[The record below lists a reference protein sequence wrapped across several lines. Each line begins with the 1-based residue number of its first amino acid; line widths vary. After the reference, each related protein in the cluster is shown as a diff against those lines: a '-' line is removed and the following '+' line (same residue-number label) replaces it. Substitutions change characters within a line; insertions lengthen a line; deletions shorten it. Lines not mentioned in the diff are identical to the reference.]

1 VLDPVERKEMVAM
14 FDHVWYEALNPLH
27 FLDRTVFVYPNK
39 PAVVYQDRCYTYAEF
54 HDRVNRLA
62 GALKQTGVRP
72 GDRVAF
78 LVPNLPPMLE
88 GHYGPLRLGAI
99 LVAINIRLSSREVAY
114 ILNHSGAKV
123 LVFDSEFAPTVRAIR
138 DDIAGVGTFVQV
150 VDTVPQAQDI
160 PGPDYESFL
169 AAAPAGDH
177 RTELASEKDTIC
189 INYTSGTTGMPKGVQ
204 YHARGAYLNALGE
217 ALEVGLN
224 YKSRY
229 LWTLPMFHCNGWCFT
244 WGVTAVGATHVC
256 LRRVDPVEIFRL
268 IREEKITHMCGAPTV
283 LIGMSASPAAEGR
296 NLDGLT
302 VVTAGA
308 PPAPQVIRTM
318 EGLGATIHHVYGLT
332 ETYGPHTICAF
343 QPGWDELPIEE
354 RAQVKARQGVPYIV
368 AGTGMRVVDHDMHD
382 VPRDGQTMGEVV
394 MRGNNVMSGY
404 FQQPDATEKAFEG
417 DCFHS
422 GDLAVWHPDGYIEL
436 KDRAKDM
443 IISGGENISTQEVEK
458 VIMEHPAVLEVC
470 VIGVPDSR
478 WGEVPKAFVVRRPGA
493 AVAAEEIIQF
503 CRERI
508 ARFKCPREVAFG
520 DLPKTATGKIQKYV
534 LREQEWKGYDKRI
547 N

>member
-1 VLDPVERKEMVAM
+1 VQPEEAMAM
-14 FDHVWYEALNPLH
+14 FEHVWYEHLNPLN
-27 FLDRTVFVYPNK
+27 LLERSTLVYPHK
-39 PAVVYQDRCYTYAEF
+39 TAVVYQGQRYTYTQLYE
-54 HDRVNRLA
+54 RVNRLA
-62 GALKQTGVRP
+62 GALKQAGVEK

-99 LVAINIRLSSREVAY
+99 LVAINIRLSAREVAY

-138 DDIAGVGTFVQV
+138 HEVPGVSTFVQV
-150 VDTVPQAQDI
+150 VDAAPRADDI
-160 PGPDYESFL
+160 PGPDYETFL

-177 RTELASEKDTIC
+177 RRELDSEKDTIC

-217 ALEVGLN
+217 ALEVGLQYTSN
-224 YKSRY
+224 Y

-244 WGVTAVGATHVC
+244 WAVTAVGGTHIC
-256 LRRVDPVEIFRL
+256 LRRADPAEIFRL
-268 IREEKITHMCGAPTV
+268 IRTAGVTHMCGAPTV
-283 LIGMSASPAAEGR
+283 LIAMSASPAVQGQD
-296 NLDGLT
+296 LTGLT
-302 VVTAGA
+302 IVTAGA

-318 EGLGATIHHVYGLT
+318 EGLGACVHHVYGLT

-343 QPGWDELPIEE
+343 QPGWDELPLEE
-354 RAQVKARQGVPYIV
+354 RATVKARQGVPYIV
-368 AGTGMRVVDHDMHD
+368 AGTGMRVVDQAMHD
-382 VPRDGQTMGEVV
+382 VPQDGTTLGEVV

-404 FQQPDATEKAFEG
+404 FQQPEATAKAFEG
-417 DCFHS
+417 GWFHS
-422 GDLAVWHPDGYIEL
+422 GDLAVWHPDHYIEL
-436 KDRAKDM
+436 KDRAKDI

-470 VIGVPDSR
+470 VIGVPDAR
-478 WGEVPKAFVVRRPGA
+478 WGEVPKAFVMKRPGIEA
-493 AVAAEEIIQF
+493 SGEDIMQF
-503 CRERI
+503 CRERL
-508 ARFKCPREVAFG
+508 AHFKCPRAVAFG

-534 LREQEWKGYDKRI
+534 LREQEWQGYEKRI

>member
-1 VLDPVERKEMVAM
+1 MMAM
-14 FDHVWYEALNPLH
+14 WDHVWHETLNPLD
-27 FLDRTVFVYPNK
+27 FLERSAFVYPDK
-39 PAVVYQDRCYTYAEF
+39 AAVVYKDTRYTYGELYA
-54 HDRVNRLA
+54 RVNQLA
-62 GALKQTGVRP
+62 GALKHAGVHK

-78 LVPNLPPMLE
+78 LVPNVPAMLE

-99 LVAINIRLSSREVAY
+99 LVAINTRLSPREVAY
-114 ILNHSGAKV
+114 IVNHSGAKA
-123 LVFDSEFAPTVRAIR
+123 LVFDAEFAPTVRAMR
-138 DDIAGVGTFVQV
+138 EELQGVSTFVQV
-150 VDTVPQAQDI
+150 VDAAPKADDI
-160 PGPDYESFL
+160 PGLDYESFL
-169 AAAPAGDH
+169 ATAPAGDH
-177 RTELASEKDTIC
+177 RVELDSEKDTIC

-224 YKSRY
+224 YRSQY

-244 WGVTAVGATHVC
+244 WGVTAVGGTHIC
-256 LRRVDPVEIFRL
+256 LRRVDPPEIFRL
-268 IREEKITHMCGAPTV
+268 IREAGITHMCGAPTV
-283 LIGMSASPAAEGR
+283 LIGMSSSPAAEGQ
-296 NLDGLT
+296 NLVGLT
-302 VVTAGA
+302 IVTAGA

-343 QPGWDELPIEE
+343 QPGWDDLSIEE
-354 RAQVKARQGVPYIV
+354 RATVKARQGVPYIV
-368 AGTGMRVVDHDMHD
+368 AGMGMRVVDNDMRD

-417 DCFHS
+417 GWFHS
-422 GDLAVWHPDGYIEL
+422 GDLAVWHPDRYIEL
-436 KDRAKDM
+436 KDRAKDI
-443 IISGGENISTQEVEK
+443 IISGGENVSTQEVEK

-470 VIGVPDSR
+470 VIGVPDQR
-478 WGEVPKAFVVRRPGA
+478 WGEVPKAFVVKRPGA
-493 AVAAEEIIQF
+493 EVVGEDIIQF

-508 ARFKCPREVAFG
+508 AHFKCPRDVIFA

-534 LREQEWKGYDKRI
+534 LREQEWKGYEKRI

>member
-1 VLDPVERKEMVAM
+1 M
-14 FDHVWYEALNPLH
+14 FEHVWYEDLNPLN
-27 FLDRTVFVYPNK
+27 LLERSALVYPDK
-39 PAVVYQDRCYTYAEF
+39 TAVVYHGRRYTYAQF
-54 HDRVNRLA
+54 YDRVNRLA
-62 GALKQTGVRP
+62 GALKQVGVHK

-78 LVPNLPPMLE
+78 LAPNVPAMLE

-99 LVAINIRLSSREVAY
+99 LVAINIRLSPREVAY

-123 LVFDSEFAPTVRAIR
+123 LVFDAELAPTVRALR
-138 DDIAGVGTFVQV
+138 DEVPAVKTFVQV
-150 VDTVPQAQDI
+150 ADAVPRADDI

-169 AAAPAGDH
+169 DAAPPGDH
-177 RTELASEKDTIC
+177 RVELDSERDTIC
-189 INYTSGTTGMPKGVQ
+189 INYTSGTTGQPKGVQ

-224 YKSRY
+224 YKSVY

-268 IREEKITHMCGAPTV
+268 IREEGVTHLCGAPTV
-283 LIGMSASPAAEGR
+283 LIGMAASPAAQGQ
-296 NLDGLT
+296 NLSGLT
-302 VVTAGA
+302 IVTAGA

-318 EGLGATIHHVYGLT
+318 EGLGATIYHVYGLT
-332 ETYGPHTICAF
+332 ETYGPHTVCAF
-343 QPGWDELPIEE
+343 QPGWEQLSLEE
-354 RAQVKARQGVPYIV
+354 RARLKARQGVPYIV
-368 AGTGMRVVDHDMHD
+368 AGTGLRVVDKDMKE

-404 FQQPDATEKAFEG
+404 YKQPDATAKAFEG
-417 DCFHS
+417 GWFHS

-436 KDRAKDM
+436 KDRAKDI

-470 VIGVPDSR
+470 VIGVPDAR
-478 WGEVPKAFVVRRPGA
+478 WGEVPKAFVVKRPGME
-493 AVAAEEIIQF
+493 VTAEEIIHF

-508 ARFKCPREVAFG
+508 AHFKCPRYVEFG
-520 DLPKTATGKIQKYV
+520 ELPKTATGKIQKYV
-534 LREQEWKGYDKRI
+534 LREREWAGYDKRI

>member
-1 VLDPVERKEMVAM
+1 MY
-14 FDHVWYEALNPLH
+14 DHVWYESLNPLN
-27 FLDRTVFVYPNK
+27 FLERAAFVYPNK
-39 PAVVYQDRCYTYAEF
+39 LAIVYKDKGYTYAEF
-54 HDRVNRLA
+54 HERVNRLA
-62 GALKQTGVRP
+62 GALKQAGLQP

-78 LVPNLPPMLE
+78 LVPNVPPMLE
-88 GHYGPLRLGAI
+88 GHYGPLCLGAI
-99 LVAINIRLSSREVAY
+99 LVAINIRLSPREVAY

-123 LVFDSEFAPTVRAIR
+123 LVFDSEFAPTVQAIR
-138 DDIAGVGTFVQV
+138 DDINGVSTFVQV

-169 AAAPAGDH
+169 ASAPTGNH
-177 RTELASEKDTIC
+177 RSELVSEKDTIC

-224 YKSRY
+224 YKSHY

-256 LRRVDPVEIFRL
+256 LRRVDPAEIFRL
-268 IREEKITHMCGAPTV
+268 IHQEKISHMCGAPTV
-283 LIGMSASPAAEGR
+283 LISMSASPAAEGQ
-296 NLDGLT
+296 NLAGLII
-302 VVTAGA
+302 VTAGA

-318 EGLGATIHHVYGLT
+318 EGIGATIHHVYGLT

-343 QPGWDELPIEE
+343 QPGWDELSLEE

-368 AGTGMRVVDHDMHD
+368 AGTGMRVVDQDMRD

-417 DCFHS
+417 DWFHS

-436 KDRAKDM
+436 KDRAKDI

-458 VIMEHPAVLEVC
+458 VIMEHPGVLEVC

-478 WGEVPKAFVVRRPGA
+478 WGEAPKAFVVRRSGA
-493 AVAAEEIIQF
+493 EVTADDIIQF

-508 ARFKCPREVAFG
+508 ARFKCPRDVEFG
-520 DLPKTATGKIQKYV
+520 DLPKTATGKIQKYI

>member
-1 VLDPVERKEMVAM
+1 MYE
-14 FDHVWYEALNPLH
+14 HVWYDALNPLD
-27 FLDRTVFVYPNK
+27 FLERSAMVYADK
-39 PAVVYQDRCYTYAEF
+39 PAVVYGRTQYTYGEVQT
-54 HDRVNRLA
+54 RVNQLA
-62 GALKQTGVRP
+62 GALKQTGVCR

-78 LVPNLPPMLE
+78 LVPNVPAMLE

-99 LVAINIRLSSREVAY
+99 LVAINIRLSAREVAY
-114 ILNHSGAKV
+114 ILNHSGAKA
-123 LVFDSEFAPTVRAIR
+123 LVFDSEFASTVRAIR
-138 DDIAGVGTFVQV
+138 GEVKEVSTFVQV
-150 VDTVPQAQDI
+150 VDTAPQADDI
-160 PGPDYESFL
+160 PGPDYETFL
-169 AAAPAGDH
+169 AQAPAGDH
-177 RTELASEKDTIC
+177 RAELASEKDTIC

-244 WGVTAVGATHVC
+244 WAVTAVGGTHVC
-256 LRRVDPVEIFRL
+256 LRRVDPAEIFRL
-268 IREEKITHMCGAPTV
+268 IRDAGITHMCGAPTV
-283 LIGMSASPAAEGR
+283 LISMAASSAAEGQ
-296 NLDGLT
+296 NLAGLT
-302 VVTAGA
+302 IVTAGA

-343 QPGWDELPIEE
+343 QPGWDDLSLEA
-354 RAQVKARQGVPYIV
+354 RATVKARQGVPYIV
-368 AGTGMRVVDHDMHD
+368 AGTGMRVVDKDMRE
-382 VPRDGQTMGEVV
+382 VPRDGQTLGEVV

-404 FQQPDATEKAFEG
+404 FQQPDATESAFAR
-417 DCFHS
+417 DWFHS

-436 KDRAKDM
+436 KDRAKDI

-470 VIGVPDSR
+470 VIGVPDTR
-478 WGEVPKAFVVRRPGA
+478 WGEVPKAFVATRPGA
-493 AVAAEEIIQF
+493 EVAGEDIIEF
-503 CRERI
+503 CRDRL

-520 DLPKTATGKIQKYV
+520 DLPKTATGNIQKYV
-534 LREQEWKGYDKRI
+534 LREQEWRGYEKRI